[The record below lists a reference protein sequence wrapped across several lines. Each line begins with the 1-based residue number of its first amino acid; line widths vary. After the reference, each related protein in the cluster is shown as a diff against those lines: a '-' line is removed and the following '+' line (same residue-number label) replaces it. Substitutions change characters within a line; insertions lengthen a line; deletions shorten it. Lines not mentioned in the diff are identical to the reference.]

1 MEFNDSEMLSLEIAA
16 MEKIY
21 KSPSFY
27 PKSLDKL
34 EALILKDSLKSLGSL
49 IKLLFLKFCTVL

>member
-1 MEFNDSEMLSLEIAA
+1 MEIKGTKNNQETEWMEFNDSEMLSLEIAA

-27 PKSLDKL
+27 PKSLD
-34 EALILKDSLKSLGSL
+34 
-49 IKLLFLKFCTVL
+49 